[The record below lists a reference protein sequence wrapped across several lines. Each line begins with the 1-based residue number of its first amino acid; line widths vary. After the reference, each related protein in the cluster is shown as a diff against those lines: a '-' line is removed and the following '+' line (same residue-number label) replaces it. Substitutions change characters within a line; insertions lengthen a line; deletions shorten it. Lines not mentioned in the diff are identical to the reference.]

1 MINDLLFNIPIKL
14 NILFLRLITL
24 WLDKCSS
31 KYISHSTMCQKSLT
45 EICTSHICQDFRA
58 RFLHL
63 LSSYEDIRC
72 YFSVVNV
79 IRCRFNRFVLSYLST
94 TVWNIVVILQVLCP
108 FSVWKLSIC
117 QNWRHVTVFCKLCCF
132 SISHQR
138 YITHKSEFYEAFL

>member
-1 MINDLLFNIPIKL
+1 MTYASQL
-14 NILFLRLITL
+14 NLTILFLRLIPL

-79 IRCRFNRFVLSYLST
+79 IRFRFRRFVLSYLST

-108 FSVWKLSIC
+108 FSVWSC
-117 QNWRHVTVFCKLCCF
+117 QSVKTGAMSLCFASCVVFRYHIKDTSHISLC
-132 SISHQR
+132 S
-138 YITHKSEFYEAFL
+138 T

>member
-1 MINDLLFNIPIKL
+1 MTYASQL
-14 NILFLRLITL
+14 NLTILFLRLITL

-79 IRCRFNRFVLSYLST
+79 IRCRRFVLSYLST
-94 TVWNIVVILQVLCP
+94 TVWNIVVILQVFCVL
-108 FSVWKLSIC
+108 FRLELSNC
-117 QNWRHVTVFCKLCCF
+117 QNWRHVSVFCKLCCY
-132 SISHQR
+132 SKSHQR
-138 YITHKSEFYEAFL
+138 YITHKSVFYVAFL

>member
-1 MINDLLFNIPIKL
+1 MTYASQL
-14 NILFLRLITL
+14 NLTILFLRLITL

-79 IRCRFNRFVLSYLST
+79 IRCRFSRFVLSYLST

-108 FSVWKLSIC
+108 FLSGAVKLS
-117 QNWRHVTVFCKLCCF
+117 KLAPCHCVLQVVLF
-132 SISHQR
+132 FD
-138 YITHKSEFYEAFL
+138 ITSKIHHT